1 MAGIKR
7 QPAGSTGSQKFSDP
21 RKMRGQ
27 GKKQLPAPTHVGHFV
42 MIVIMTIC
50 KKILLADT
58 AVKIGVYLIGVMAG
72 SILADVVALQRSYFS
87 DSQNIFNQFFVKLGW
102 GWTLTSL
109 SVFTGMT
116 SFVYTLGKWPQVKL
130 HFLRL
135 GLATF
140 WWYAVTSVFNYVE
153 SVVGI
158 CTEPTYPTRFS
169 CNKAGQSWLGFDISG
184 HVFLLIHNLLTISEE
199 VKFFKDWSKLE
210 NILEE
215 ENLASQKDVK
225 ESDIRTTK
233 QAYKE
238 LTPYIKI
245 NVMILA
251 ALTVLWEFML
261 IISTIYRFH
270 TLSQKVSAAFIAVGC
285 WFISYRMVIPSN
297 CGIVHSGSSP
307 LRFTKCN

>member
-1 MAGIKR
+1 MAGMKR
-7 QPAGSTGSQKFSDP
+7 QPGSTGSQRFNDQ

-27 GKKQLPAPTHVGHFV
+27 GKKPLPPPTHVGHFFL
-42 MIVIMTIC
+42 MVIMKIC

-58 AVKIGVYLIGVMAG
+58 AVKIGVYLIGVMVG
-72 SILADVVALQRSYFS
+72 SILADVVALPRSYFS
-87 DSQNIFNQFFVKLGW
+87 DSHNIFNQLFVKLGW

-109 SVFTGMT
+109 SLFTGMT
-116 SFVYTLGKWPQVKL
+116 SFVYTLCKWPQVKL

-135 GLATF
+135 ALATF

-158 CTEPTYPTRFS
+158 CTELKYSSRFS
-169 CNKAGQSWLGFDISG
+169 CNKAGQSWLGFDMSG

-199 VKFFKDWSKLE
+199 VKFFKDWTKLE
-210 NILEE
+210 NILEN
-215 ENLASQKDVK
+215 ENLADQKNLK

-238 LTPYIKI
+238 LTPYIKL
-245 NVMILA
+245 NVIFLA

-261 IISTIYRFH
+261 IISTVYRFH
-270 TLSQKVSAAFIAVGC
+270 TLPQKVSAAFIAVGC
-285 WFISYRMVIPSN
+285 WFISYRMIVRSN

-307 LRFTKCN
+307 LRFTKCD